1 MGLLQVVLPIE
12 AVLISTSKEFTE
24 SADLPAWN
32 SRAVGHKLKKPGHF
46 LKQGG

>member
-1 MGLLQVVLPIE
+1 MGLLQAALAIE
-12 AVLISTSKEFTE
+12 VVLISMSKVFTE

-32 SRAVGHKLKKPGHF
+32 SRAAGHKLKKPGHF